1 VATRHSHIRL
11 LGRHYAEVSGG
22 EQQQAEM
29 IFAVSDGKDDDGL
42 SGESEEKKELVGLG
56 TSVGGHSRV
65 TWRLNEADFNSF
77 VGCMKI

>member
-11 LGRHYAEVSGG
+11 LGRRYVEVSGG

-42 SGESEEKKELVGLG
+42 SGESEEKENLMGLG
-56 TSVGGHSRV
+56 ESVGNYNRA
-65 TWRLNEADFNSF
+65 TWVSKR
-77 VGCMKI
+77 

>member
-11 LGRHYAEVSGG
+11 LGRRYVEVPGG

-29 IFAVSDGKDDDGL
+29 IFVVSDGKDDDGL

-56 TSVGGHSRV
+56 TSVEVIAGSLGVSTRQISIRS
-65 TWRLNEADFNSF
+65 WGA
-77 VGCMKI
+77 